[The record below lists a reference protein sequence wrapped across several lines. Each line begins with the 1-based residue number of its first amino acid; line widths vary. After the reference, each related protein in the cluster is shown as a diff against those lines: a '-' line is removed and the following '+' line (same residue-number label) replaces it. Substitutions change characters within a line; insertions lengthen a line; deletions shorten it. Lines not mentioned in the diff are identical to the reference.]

1 MSDDAA
7 TEAAAVE
14 AAAADEAALDLTP
27 RPPLAKARSG
37 SRGKRW
43 VSIGL
48 LIAVVAAGG
57 VIVGKFLTDA
67 IDYFCTLDELDVRDG
82 CSTGGRLRVLGT
94 VEEGS
99 VESKDGTTTFT
110 IADKGRTLD
119 VRYRGVPAGMFAECQ
134 PVVVHGVLN
143 ADGVFEGDNIDV
155 RHDNE
160 YTEAHPD
167 RVTED
172 GRSPMCTQ

>member
-1 MSDDAA
+1 M
-7 TEAAAVE
+7 
-14 AAAADEAALDLTP
+14 
-27 RPPLAKARSG
+27 
-37 SRGKRW
+37 
-43 VSIGL
+43 
-48 LIAVVAAGG
+48 
-57 VIVGKFLTDA
+57 IVGKFLTDA

-82 CSTGGRLRVLGT
+82 CSTGGRLRCRHRRGGFGGEQGRHHHLH
-94 VEEGS
+94 
-99 VESKDGTTTFT
+99 D
-110 IADKGRTLD
+110 ADKGRTLD